1 MILFAAKTYNLS
13 QIVAPA
19 KVPLTPLVKDPF
31 LELTEESTLTAANS
45 AVFAKEYGTP
55 SDDNAALS
63 SLARISLT
71 GDLSNEAL
79 AARIVE
85 ASPSLVEAVGPGL
98 KAMLIQQFVPEDS
111 DILGSSLYFNSH
123 SSRSARTISLDS
135 ISFDEVCP
143 LSLSLPT
150 HSSLKMLPSS
160 SDQLGTAGFCTF
172 ELRCC
177 SFPFLFAKL
186 RVALHISVLESQSQL
201 VPADEEVTSDPSG
214 PELPP
219 LLRDTARPNL
229 TPRAPGVSQLL
240 ASALETAAQVGTVS
254 SSDRLLSYSATAS
267 QCEAFGAGT
276 HKKLSDVLKLD
287 SKASTPLAI
296 TLPNERDPGR
306 IMNGEETLEGKVKC
320 SSSLAKCAVFPAISD
335 GGIWILLLV

>member
-1 MILFAAKTYNLS
+1 
-13 QIVAPA
+13 
-19 KVPLTPLVKDPF
+19 VKDPF

-85 ASPSLVEAVGPGL
+85 AAPSLVEAVGPGL

-135 ISFDEVCP
+135 ISFDE
-143 LSLSLPT
+143 
-150 HSSLKMLPSS
+150 
-160 SDQLGTAGFCTF
+160 
-172 ELRCC
+172 
-177 SFPFLFAKL
+177 
-186 RVALHISVLESQSQL
+186 SQL

-214 PELPP
+214 PELPR
-219 LLRDTARPNL
+219 LLRDTARPNP

-306 IMNGEETLEGKVKC
+306 IMNGEETLEGKSDEEFEDARNGTSHSGSRSQSPTLKPTWL
-320 SSSLAKCAVFPAISD
+320 SSQS
-335 GGIWILLLV
+335 GGESQGLKLPPCGPYDNFLVAAGC